1 MKYRIGIDALSIVN
15 YGGLTHLTEIINHF
29 QKEKHPL
36 IENITVFSSDETL
49 NKLPKK
55 SFLIKKSYSLL
66 NKGKFCRI
74 IFQTFFF
81 DKKLE
86 KSIDILLSLAGDYT
100 GKFKPCVGISQ
111 NMLLYETNF
120 FHPIIDIVEK
130 LRFYFNFKRQQICF
144 KNAEGVIFLS
154 KYSEK
159 KIKSCLSILPKKKQI
174 INHGISKMFVNRQI
188 NKHDFKNI
196 NTYNLK
202 KPFKLVYV
210 SSVHIYKNQC
220 NVIKAVSK
228 LRGLG
233 YPITISIVGKII
245 YRPYGK
251 KMLDEIEKQDS
262 EREFIEY
269 ISNIPYKEMPH
280 KYLQYDGVVFAS
292 SCENMP
298 NILIEAMGSGKPIV
312 CSNKGPMPE
321 FLKDGG
327 YYFDPNSVESIITSI
342 KEMLKSN
349 PKNFILAK
357 QNHIELKKFSWEET
371 SLKTFNFLTNILKK
385 NV

>member
-1 MKYRIGIDALSIVN
+1 
-15 YGGLTHLTEIINHF
+15 
-29 QKEKHPL
+29 
-36 IENITVFSSDETL
+36 
-49 NKLPKK
+49 
-55 SFLIKKSYSLL
+55 
-66 NKGKFCRI
+66 
-74 IFQTFFF
+74 
-81 DKKLE
+81 
-86 KSIDILLSLAGDYT
+86 
-100 GKFKPCVGISQ
+100 
-111 NMLLYETNF
+111 
-120 FHPIIDIVEK
+120 
-130 LRFYFNFKRQQICF
+130 
-144 KNAEGVIFLS
+144 
-154 KYSEK
+154 
-159 KIKSCLSILPKKKQI
+159 
-174 INHGISKMFVNRQI
+174 MFVNRQI

-342 KEMLKSN
+342 KEMIKST
-349 PKNFILAK
+349 PKNLF
-357 QNHIELKKFSWEET
+357 
-371 SLKTFNFLTNILKK
+371 
-385 NV
+385 

>member
-1 MKYRIGIDALSIVN
+1 M
-15 YGGLTHLTEIINHF
+15 
-29 QKEKHPL
+29 
-36 IENITVFSSDETL
+36 
-49 NKLPKK
+49 
-55 SFLIKKSYSLL
+55 
-66 NKGKFCRI
+66 
-74 IFQTFFF
+74 
-81 DKKLE
+81 
-86 KSIDILLSLAGDYT
+86 
-100 GKFKPCVGISQ
+100 
-111 NMLLYETNF
+111 
-120 FHPIIDIVEK
+120 
-130 LRFYFNFKRQQICF
+130 
-144 KNAEGVIFLS
+144 
-154 KYSEK
+154 
-159 KIKSCLSILPKKKQI
+159 
-174 INHGISKMFVNRQI
+174 
-188 NKHDFKNI
+188 
-196 NTYNLK
+196 
-202 KPFKLVYV
+202 VYV

-357 QNHIELKKFSWEET
+357 QNHIELKN
-371 SLKTFNFLTNILKK
+371 LVGKK
-385 NV
+385 LR